1 MFELDFSVIV
11 IPANSSLL
19 WEGIKMTFLLAGL
32 AIVGGLILGT
42 FLALLRIAKIPIL
55 SQISAAYV
63 NFFRSLPLI
72 LVIFWF
78 FFLVPLI
85 VGRPVGAFSSV
96 LVAFILFEAAYYSEI
111 IRAGINSV
119 RLGQLAAARA
129 LGLTY
134 IQSMRYVVLPQA
146 FRAMTPILLTQAII
160 LFQDTALVYVV
171 GLRDFLVSAEII
183 ANRDQRLVEMFLFV
197 ALVYF
202 VLCFTASM
210 GVKYFQK
217 RINNEL

>member
-1 MFELDFSVIV
+1 MFELDFSV

-19 WEGIKMTFLLAGL
+19 WEGLKMTFLLAGL
-32 AIVGGLILGT
+32 AIIGGIILGT
-42 FLALLRIAKIPIL
+42 FLALFRIAKIPVL
-55 SQISAAYV
+55 SQFSAAYV

-72 LVIFWF
+72 LVIFWL

-85 VGRPVGAFSSV
+85 VGKPVGAFSSV

-134 IQSMRYVVLPQA
+134 FQSMRYIILPQA

-160 LFQDTALVYVV
+160 LFQDTSLVYVV
-171 GLRDFLVSAEII
+171 GLRDFLVSAEIV

-202 VLCFTASM
+202 VICFAASI
-210 GVKYFQK
+210 GVKYLQK
-217 RINNEL
+217 RIDNEL

>member
-1 MFELDFSVIV
+1 MFELDFSV

-19 WEGIKMTFLLAGL
+19 WEGIKMTFLLASL
-32 AIVGGLILGT
+32 AIIGGIILGT
-42 FLALLRIAKIPIL
+42 FLALLRIAKIPVL
-55 SQISAAYV
+55 SQFSAAYV

-72 LVIFWF
+72 LVIFWL

-85 VGRPVGAFSSV
+85 VGKPVGAFSSV

-134 IQSMRYVVLPQA
+134 FQSMRYIILPQA

-160 LFQDTALVYVV
+160 LFQDTSLVYVV
-171 GLRDFLVSAEII
+171 GLRDFLVSAEIV

-202 VLCFTASM
+202 VICFAASIV
-210 GVKYFQK
+210 VKYIQK

>member
-1 MFELDFSVIV
+1 MFELDFSV

-32 AIVGGLILGT
+32 AIIGGIILGT
-42 FLALLRIAKIPIL
+42 FLALLRIAKIPVL
-55 SQISAAYV
+55 SQFSAAYV

-72 LVIFWF
+72 LVIFWL

-85 VGRPVGAFSSV
+85 VGKPVGAFSSV

-134 IQSMRYVVLPQA
+134 FQSMRYIILPQA

-160 LFQDTALVYVV
+160 LFQDTSLVYVV
-171 GLRDFLVSAEII
+171 GLRDFLVSAEIV

-202 VLCFTASM
+202 VICFAASI
-210 GVKYFQK
+210 GVKYLQK

>member
-1 MFELDFSVIV
+1 MFELDFSV

-19 WEGIKMTFLLAGL
+19 WEGIKMTFLLASL
-32 AIVGGLILGT
+32 AIIGGIILGT
-42 FLALLRIAKIPIL
+42 FLALLRIAKIPVL
-55 SQISAAYV
+55 SQFSAAYV

-72 LVIFWF
+72 LVIFWL

-85 VGRPVGAFSSV
+85 VGKPVGAFSSV

-129 LGLTY
+129 IGLTY
-134 IQSMRYVVLPQA
+134 FQSMRYIILPQA

-160 LFQDTALVYVV
+160 LFQDTSLVYVV
-171 GLRDFLVSAEII
+171 GLRDFLVSAEIV

-202 VLCFTASM
+202 IICFAASI
-210 GVKYFQK
+210 GVKYLQK
-217 RINNEL
+217 RIDNEL

>member
-1 MFELDFSVIV
+1 MFELDFSV

-19 WEGIKMTFLLAGL
+19 WEGIKMTFLLTGL
-32 AIVGGLILGT
+32 AIIGGIILGT
-42 FLALLRIAKIPIL
+42 FLALLRIAKIPVL
-55 SQISAAYV
+55 SQFSAAYV

-72 LVIFWF
+72 LVIFWL

-119 RLGQLAAARA
+119 RLGQLAAARSI
-129 LGLTY
+129 GLTY
-134 IQSMRYVVLPQA
+134 IQSMRYVILPQA

-160 LFQDTALVYVV
+160 LFQDTSLVYVV
-171 GLRDFLVSAEII
+171 GLRDFLVSAEIV

-202 VLCFTASM
+202 IFCFTASI
-210 GVKYFQK
+210 GVKYLQK

>member
-1 MFELDFSVIV
+1 MFELDFSV

-19 WEGIKMTFLLAGL
+19 WEGIKMTFLLASL
-32 AIVGGLILGT
+32 AIIGGIILGT
-42 FLALLRIAKIPIL
+42 FLALLRIAKIPVL
-55 SQISAAYV
+55 SQFSAAYV

-72 LVIFWF
+72 LVIFWL

-85 VGRPVGAFSSV
+85 VGKPVGAFSSV

-134 IQSMRYVVLPQA
+134 FQSMRYIILPQA

-160 LFQDTALVYVV
+160 LFQDTSLVYVV
-171 GLRDFLVSAEII
+171 GLRDFLVSAEIV

-202 VLCFTASM
+202 VICFAASI

>member
-1 MFELDFSVIV
+1 MFELDFSV

-19 WEGIKMTFLLAGL
+19 WEGIKMTFLLASL
-32 AIVGGLILGT
+32 AIIGGIILGT
-42 FLALLRIAKIPIL
+42 FLALLRIAKIPVL
-55 SQISAAYV
+55 SQFSAAYV

-72 LVIFWF
+72 LVIFWL

-85 VGRPVGAFSSV
+85 VGKPVGAFSSV

-134 IQSMRYVVLPQA
+134 FQSMRYIILPQA

-160 LFQDTALVYVV
+160 LFQDTSLVYVV
-171 GLRDFLVSAEII
+171 GLRDFLVSAEIV

-202 VLCFTASM
+202 VICFAASM
-210 GVKYFQK
+210 SIHFCK
-217 RINNEL
+217 NS

>member
-1 MFELDFSVIV
+1 MFELDFSV

-19 WEGIKMTFLLAGL
+19 WEGIKMTFLLTGL
-32 AIVGGLILGT
+32 AIVGGIILGT
-42 FLALLRIAKIPIL
+42 FLALLRIAKIPVL
-55 SQISAAYV
+55 SQFSAAYV

-72 LVIFWF
+72 LVIFWL

-85 VGRPVGAFSSV
+85 VCRPVGAFSSV

-129 LGLTY
+129 MGLTY
-134 IQSMRYVVLPQA
+134 IQSMRYVILPQA

-160 LFQDTALVYVV
+160 LFQDTSLVYVV
-171 GLRDFLVSAEII
+171 GLRDFLVSAEIV

-202 VLCFTASM
+202 VFCFAASL
-210 GVKYFQK
+210 GVKYLQK

>member
-1 MFELDFSVIV
+1 MFELDFSVI
-11 IPANSSLL
+11 PANSSLL
-19 WEGIKMTFLLAGL
+19 LEGIKMTFLLAGL
-32 AIVGGLILGT
+32 AIVGGIILGT
-42 FLALLRIAKIPIL
+42 FLALLRIAKIPVL
-55 SQISAAYV
+55 SQFSAAYV

-72 LVIFWF
+72 LVIFWL

-85 VGRPVGAFSSV
+85 VGKPVGAFSSV

-134 IQSMRYVVLPQA
+134 FQSMRYIILPQA

-160 LFQDTALVYVV
+160 LFQDTSLVYVV
-171 GLRDFLVSAEII
+171 GLRDFLVSAEIV

-202 VLCFTASM
+202 VLCFAGSL
-210 GVKYFQK
+210 GVKYLQK

>member
-1 MFELDFSVIV
+1 MFELDFSV

-19 WEGIKMTFLLAGL
+19 WEGIKMTFLLTGL
-32 AIVGGLILGT
+32 AIVGGIILGT
-42 FLALLRIAKIPIL
+42 FLALLRIAKIPVL
-55 SQISAAYV
+55 SQFSAAYV

-72 LVIFWF
+72 LVIFWL

-85 VGRPVGAFSSV
+85 VGRPVGAFLSV

-129 LGLTY
+129 MGLTY
-134 IQSMRYVVLPQA
+134 IQSMRYVILPQA

-160 LFQDTALVYVV
+160 LFQDTSLVYVV
-171 GLRDFLVSAEII
+171 GLRDFLVSAEIV

-202 VLCFTASM
+202 VFCFAASL
-210 GVKYFQK
+210 GVKYLQK

>member
-1 MFELDFSVIV
+1 MFELDFSV

-19 WEGIKMTFLLAGL
+19 WEGIKMTFLLTGL
-32 AIVGGLILGT
+32 AIIGGIILGT
-42 FLALLRIAKIPIL
+42 FLALLRIAKIPVL
-55 SQISAAYV
+55 SQFSAAYV

-72 LVIFWF
+72 LVIFWL

-119 RLGQLAAARA
+119 RLWQLAAARA
-129 LGLTY
+129 IGLTY
-134 IQSMRYVVLPQA
+134 IQSMRYVILPQA

-160 LFQDTALVYVV
+160 LFQDTSLVYVV
-171 GLRDFLVSAEII
+171 GLRDFLVSAEIV

-202 VLCFTASM
+202 IFCFTTSI
-210 GVKYFQK
+210 GVKYIQK
-217 RINNEL
+217 SIKNEL

>member
-1 MFELDFSVIV
+1 MFELDFSV

-19 WEGIKMTFLLAGL
+19 WEGIKMTFLLTGL
-32 AIVGGLILGT
+32 AIIGGIILGT
-42 FLALLRIAKIPIL
+42 FLALLRIAKIPVL
-55 SQISAAYV
+55 SQFSAAYV

-72 LVIFWF
+72 LVIFWL

-129 LGLTY
+129 IGLTY
-134 IQSMRYVVLPQA
+134 IQSMRYVILPQA

-160 LFQDTALVYVV
+160 LFQDTSLVYVV
-171 GLRDFLVSAEII
+171 GLRDFLVSAEIV

-202 VLCFTASM
+202 IFCFTASIC
-210 GVKYFQK
+210 VKYLKK

>member
-1 MFELDFSVIV
+1 MFELDFSVI
-11 IPANSSLL
+11 PANSSLL
-19 WEGIKMTFLLAGL
+19 LEGIKMTFLLTGL
-32 AIVGGLILGT
+32 AIVGGIILGT
-42 FLALLRIAKIPIL
+42 FLALLRIAKIPVL
-55 SQISAAYV
+55 SQFSAAYV

-72 LVIFWF
+72 LVIFWL

-129 LGLTY
+129 MGLTY
-134 IQSMRYVVLPQA
+134 IQSMRYVILPQA

-160 LFQDTALVYVV
+160 LFQDKSLVYVV
-171 GLRDFLVSAEII
+171 GLRDFLVSAEIV

-202 VLCFTASM
+202 VFCFAASL
-210 GVKYFQK
+210 GVKYLQK

>member
-1 MFELDFSVIV
+1 MFELDYSV

-32 AIVGGLILGT
+32 AIIGGIILGT
-42 FLALLRIAKIPIL
+42 FLALLRIAKIPVL
-55 SQISAAYV
+55 SQFSAAYV

-72 LVIFWF
+72 LVIFWL

-85 VGRPVGAFSSV
+85 VGKPVGAFSSV

-129 LGLTY
+129 IGLTY
-134 IQSMRYVVLPQA
+134 FQSMRYVILPQA

-160 LFQDTALVYVV
+160 LFQDTSLVYVV
-171 GLRDFLVSAEII
+171 GLRDFLVSAEIV

-202 VLCFTASM
+202 VICFAASI
-210 GVKYFQK
+210 GVKYLQK

>member
-1 MFELDFSVIV
+1 MFELDFSV

-19 WEGIKMTFLLAGL
+19 WEGIKMTFFLTGL
-32 AIVGGLILGT
+32 AIIGGIILGT

-55 SQISAAYV
+55 SQFSAAYV

-72 LVIFWF
+72 LVIFWL

-129 LGLTY
+129 IGLTY
-134 IQSMRYVVLPQA
+134 IQSMRYVILPQA

-160 LFQDTALVYVV
+160 LFQDTSLVYVV
-171 GLRDFLVSAEII
+171 GLRDFLVSAEIV

-202 VLCFTASM
+202 IFCFTASI
-210 GVKYFQK
+210 GVKYLQK

>member
-1 MFELDFSVIV
+1 MFELDFSV

-32 AIVGGLILGT
+32 AIVGGIILGT
-42 FLALLRIAKIPIL
+42 FLALLRIAKIPVL
-55 SQISAAYV
+55 SQFSAAYV

-72 LVIFWF
+72 LVIFWL

-85 VGRPVGAFSSV
+85 VGKPVGAFSSV

-129 LGLTY
+129 IGLTY
-134 IQSMRYVVLPQA
+134 FQSMRYVILPQA

-160 LFQDTALVYVV
+160 LFQDTSLVYVV
-171 GLRDFLVSAEII
+171 GLRDFLVSAEIV

-202 VLCFTASM
+202 VLCFAGSL
-210 GVKYFQK
+210 GVKYLQK

>member
-1 MFELDFSVIV
+1 MFELDFSV

-19 WEGIKMTFLLAGL
+19 WEGIKMTFLLTGL
-32 AIVGGLILGT
+32 AIIGGIILGT
-42 FLALLRIAKIPIL
+42 FLALLRIAKIPVL
-55 SQISAAYV
+55 SQFSAAYV

-72 LVIFWF
+72 LVIFWL

-129 LGLTY
+129 MGLTY
-134 IQSMRYVVLPQA
+134 IQSMRYVILPQA

-160 LFQDTALVYVV
+160 LFQDTSLVYVV
-171 GLRDFLVSAEII
+171 GLRDFLVSAEIV

-202 VLCFTASM
+202 IFCFTASI
-210 GVKYFQK
+210 GVKYLQK

>member
-1 MFELDFSVIV
+1 
-11 IPANSSLL
+11 
-19 WEGIKMTFLLAGL
+19 LAGL
-32 AIVGGLILGT
+32 AIVGGIILGT
-42 FLALLRIAKIPIL
+42 FLALLRIAKIPVL
-55 SQISAAYV
+55 SQFSAAYV

-72 LVIFWF
+72 LVIFWL

-85 VGRPVGAFSSV
+85 VGKPVGAFSSV

-134 IQSMRYVVLPQA
+134 FQSMRYIILPQA

-160 LFQDTALVYVV
+160 LFQDTSLVYVV
-171 GLRDFLVSAEII
+171 GLRDFLVSAEIV

-202 VLCFTASM
+202 VICFAASI
-210 GVKYFQK
+210 GVKYLQK

>member
-1 MFELDFSVIV
+1 MFELDFSV

-19 WEGIKMTFLLAGL
+19 WEGIKMTFLLASL
-32 AIVGGLILGT
+32 AIIGGIILGT
-42 FLALLRIAKIPIL
+42 FLALLRIAKIPVL
-55 SQISAAYV
+55 SQFSAAYV

-72 LVIFWF
+72 LVIFWL

-85 VGRPVGAFSSV
+85 VGKPVGAFSSV

-129 LGLTY
+129 IGLTY
-134 IQSMRYVVLPQA
+134 FQSMRYIILPQA

-160 LFQDTALVYVV
+160 LFQDTSLVYVV
-171 GLRDFLVSAEII
+171 GLRDFLVSAEIV

-202 VLCFTASM
+202 ILCFAASI
-210 GVKYFQK
+210 GVKYLQK

>member
-1 MFELDFSVIV
+1 MFELDFSV

-32 AIVGGLILGT
+32 AIIGGIILGT
-42 FLALLRIAKIPIL
+42 FLALLRIAKIPVL
-55 SQISAAYV
+55 SQFSAAYV

-72 LVIFWF
+72 LVIFWL

-85 VGRPVGAFSSV
+85 VGKPVGAFSSV

-129 LGLTY
+129 IGLTY
-134 IQSMRYVVLPQA
+134 FQSMRYVILPQA

-160 LFQDTALVYVV
+160 LFQDTSLVYVV
-171 GLRDFLVSAEII
+171 GLRDFLVSAEIV

-202 VLCFTASM
+202 VICFAASI
-210 GVKYFQK
+210 GVKYLQK

>member
-85 VGRPVGAFSSV
+85 VGRPVGAFTSV

-129 LGLTY
+129 IGLTY

-210 GVKYFQK
+210 GVKYYQK
-217 RINNEL
+217 RFW

>member
-1 MFELDFSVIV
+1 MFELDFSVI
-11 IPANSSLL
+11 PANSSLL
-19 WEGIKMTFLLAGL
+19 LEGIKMTFLLAGL
-32 AIVGGLILGT
+32 AIGGGIILGT
-42 FLALLRIAKIPIL
+42 FLALLRIAKIPVL
-55 SQISAAYV
+55 SQFSAAYV

-72 LVIFWF
+72 LVIFWL

-85 VGRPVGAFSSV
+85 VGKPVGAFSSV

-134 IQSMRYVVLPQA
+134 FQSMRYIILPQA

-160 LFQDTALVYVV
+160 LFQDTSLVYVV
-171 GLRDFLVSAEII
+171 GLRDFLVSAEIV

-202 VLCFTASM
+202 VICFAASI
-210 GVKYFQK
+210 GVKYLQK
-217 RINNEL
+217 RIDNEL

>member
-1 MFELDFSVIV
+1 MFELDFSVI
-11 IPANSSLL
+11 PANSSLL
-19 WEGIKMTFLLAGL
+19 LEGIKMTFLLAGL
-32 AIVGGLILGT
+32 AIVGGIILGT
-42 FLALLRIAKIPIL
+42 FLALLRIAKIPVL
-55 SQISAAYV
+55 SQFSAAYV

-72 LVIFWF
+72 LVIFWL

-85 VGRPVGAFSSV
+85 VGKPVGAFSSV

-134 IQSMRYVVLPQA
+134 FQSMRYIILPQA

-160 LFQDTALVYVV
+160 LFQDTSLVYVV
-171 GLRDFLVSAEII
+171 GLRDFLVSAEIV

-202 VLCFTASM
+202 VICFAASI
-210 GVKYFQK
+210 GVKYLQK

>member
-1 MFELDFSVIV
+1 VFELDFSV

-19 WEGIKMTFLLAGL
+19 WEGIKMTFLLTGL
-32 AIVGGLILGT
+32 AIVGGIVLGT
-42 FLALLRIAKIPIL
+42 FLALLRIAKIPVL
-55 SQISAAYV
+55 SQFSAAYV

-129 LGLTY
+129 MGLTY
-134 IQSMRYVVLPQA
+134 FQSMRYVILPQA

-160 LFQDTALVYVV
+160 LFQDTSLVYVV
-171 GLRDFLVSAEII
+171 GLRDFLVSAEIV

-202 VLCFTASM
+202 VFCFAASL
-210 GVKYFQK
+210 GVKYLQK

>member
-1 MFELDFSVIV
+1 MFELDFSV

-19 WEGIKMTFLLAGL
+19 WEGIKMTFLLTGL
-32 AIVGGLILGT
+32 AIIGGIILGT
-42 FLALLRIAKIPIL
+42 FLALLRIAKIPVL
-55 SQISAAYV
+55 SQFSAAYV

-72 LVIFWF
+72 LVIFWL

-129 LGLTY
+129 IGLTY
-134 IQSMRYVVLPQA
+134 IQSMRYVILPQA

-160 LFQDTALVYVV
+160 LFQDTSLVYVV
-171 GLRDFLVSAEII
+171 GLRDFLVSAEIV

-202 VLCFTASM
+202 IFCFTASI
-210 GVKYFQK
+210 GVKYLKK

>member
-1 MFELDFSVIV
+1 MFELDFSV

-19 WEGIKMTFLLAGL
+19 WEGIKMTFLLTGL
-32 AIVGGLILGT
+32 AIIGGIILGT
-42 FLALLRIAKIPIL
+42 FLALLRIAKIPVL
-55 SQISAAYV
+55 SQFSAAYV

-72 LVIFWF
+72 LVIFWL

-119 RLGQLAAARA
+119 RLGQLEAARA
-129 LGLTY
+129 IGLTY
-134 IQSMRYVVLPQA
+134 IQSMRYVIIPQA

-160 LFQDTALVYVV
+160 LFQDTSLVYVV
-171 GLRDFLVSAEII
+171 GLRDFLVSAEIV

-202 VLCFTASM
+202 IFCFTASI
-210 GVKYFQK
+210 GVKYLQK